1 MIHSN
6 LWKKVFATGLMLLI
20 FCANTFSMQIF
31 VEPISGTTITLD
43 VEPTDYIE
51 IVKSKI
57 FDQLGIPAEQQTLMF
72 ANKVLEDNRTIA
84 DYNIPKDGTLLLTI
98 NATPSVPIPLG
109 IVIGAFILIAFL
121 SIRQTKVKSS
131 IDGLKS

>member
-1 MIHSN
+1 MIHSSPQ
-6 LWKKVFATGLMLLI
+6 KKVFATVLMLLI
-20 FCANTFSMQIF
+20 FCANSFSMQIF
-31 VEPISGTTITLD
+31 IQPISGDTITLD
-43 VEPTDYIE
+43 VEPTDSIQ
-51 IVKSKI
+51 IIKSKI
-57 FDQLGIPAEQQTLMF
+57 FDQIGIPADQQTLMF

-121 SIRQTKVKSS
+121 AIRQTKVKSN
-131 IDGLKS
+131 IAYLKS